1 MPGAATTPE
10 AFASDLAAWQAT
22 TGEPGCSAKATRP
35 TGDMRWG
42 LCATCGAWHTHHI
55 DSNGSGTF
63 INCEDGLKLWIT
75 SDHSVAGNPV
85 LEEIGIFFDK
95 DFNVD
100 EGAPTLWDLEAI
112 VLVPGTRM

>member
-1 MPGAATTPE
+1 
-10 AFASDLAAWQAT
+10 
-22 TGEPGCSAKATRP
+22 
-35 TGDMRWG
+35 MRWG